1 MSPEEIS
8 KLTPAEKDALITKIS
23 ADNSAK
29 DEALKAVTTEL
40 KDKKDGKVS
49 EQILTADKVKYRMLY
64 SKINFEGTIV
74 SYEDLKKDN
83 DLFVKILKTECG
95 SFEKV

>member
-1 MSPEEIS
+1 MSPEEIE
-8 KLTPAEKDALITKIS
+8 KLTPKEKDALIAKMS

-64 SKINFEGTIV
+64 SKINFEGKIV
-74 SYEDLKKDN
+74 SFEDLKKDN
-83 DLFVKILKTECG
+83 GLFVKILETSCG

>member
-1 MSPEEIS
+1 MSKEEIA
-8 KLTPAEKDALITKIS
+8 KLTPGEKDALIAKIS

-29 DEALKAVTTEL
+29 DDALKAVTTEL
-40 KDKKDGKVS
+40 KDKNDGKVS

-64 SKINFEGTIV
+64 SKINFEGKNL
-74 SYEDLKKDN
+74 SFEDLKKDN
-83 DLFVKILKTECG
+83 DLFIKILKTECG

>member
-1 MSPEEIS
+1 MSQDEIA
-8 KLTPAEKDALITKIS
+8 KLTPTEKDALIAKIS

-29 DEALKAVTTEL
+29 DEALIAVTTEL
-40 KDKKDGKVS
+40 KDKKDGKVA

-64 SKINFEGTIV
+64 SKINYEGTEV
-74 SYEDLKKDN
+74 SFEDLKKDN
-83 DLFVKILKTECG
+83 GLFVKILATNCG